1 MLLGMIHINEGCAG
15 MSPKF
20 ERQYLTDGSFVERAI
35 DAIKPDKWR
44 PHGFRYRLAW
54 IQGGE
59 CRVLFDNHHGKID
72 HFHVDDEEKSYQFKS
87 LDQLMDDFYFEI
99 RKPGGVL

>member
-1 MLLGMIHINEGCAG
+1 

-20 ERQYLTDGSFVERAI
+20 ERQYLTDGSFVERAV

-44 PHGFRYRLAW
+44 NHGVRYRLAW
-54 IQGGE
+54 VQSGK

-72 HFHVDDEEKSYQFKS
+72 HFHIDENEMPYQFVS
-87 LDQLMDDFYFEI
+87 LDQLLEDFYSEI
-99 RKPGGVL
+99 RQLGGAV